1 VREVNCLHAAEEVQR
16 AIAQVLT
23 HPEYPT
29 FMSESGC
36 IVKNPVWRY
45 VTTKERKQTIAVFR
59 PEGPTVP
66 KVMRVD
72 MLLIRRN
79 DERHDGELLTYYS
92 PGWKTHL
99 IHFRPWKPDDN
110 PAERGKMNAQKFAS
124 KWGVPA
130 ESIRVTPTGRFAVS
144 AKINEEYKDLYLY
157 IFEFCSVC
165 CSQWSEELRQIHR
178 DGYTQI
184 TPVERR
190 GKWRNLRQMRTDP
203 TTARVNGDAVRAVH
217 DLFDVNLCSL
227 PYSFPDSA

>member
-1 VREVNCLHAAEEVQR
+1 MSQIEIASDQRIKDRPQAGCGNLATAFSWPAHFSRDLIREVNRLHVADEVQR

-23 HPEYPT
+23 HPEYPI
-29 FMSESGC
+29 FMSESGS

-45 VTTKERKQTIAVFR
+45 VTTRERKRTINVFR

-66 KVMRVD
+66 KVMRAD

-110 PAERGKMNAQKFAS
+110 PAQRDKMNAEKFAS

-130 ESIRVTPTGRFAVS
+130 ESIRVTPTGKFAVS
-144 AKINEEYKDLYLY
+144 TKINEEYKDLYLY

-165 CSQWSEELRQIHR
+165 CTQWSEELRQIHR

-184 TPVERR
+184 TPMERR
-190 GKWRNLRQMRTDP
+190 GK
-203 TTARVNGDAVRAVH
+203 
-217 DLFDVNLCSL
+217 
-227 PYSFPDSA
+227 